1 MIFYLDFEAT
11 QPENEIIAIGAV
23 AENGSTFHSLVKPQF
38 SSISQFVSDLTHISQ
53 EDLEKASIIDV
64 VLKEFDRWVMNQELN
79 IMNCRFVTYGDDK
92 KFLQA
97 TLPAIKSSAAFYTG
111 AALLTK
117 IEDCVPD
124 AKNFFKGSIRLV
136 DAYNYVQ
143 SMSYQQEH
151 NPLKDAMMLKDVYN
165 YIQNNEPLTA
175 HPLSKT
181 TKAEIVKMPSGTFWC
196 QHINGGKNIRSF
208 DTCDDAIDWFIKTV
222 IKAKEPEN
230 VNRNKIML
238 NIMKAIRKKTTYGN
252 YKWGRVKEENSV
264 KG

>member
-53 EDLEKASIIDV
+53 EDLEKAPVIDV
-64 VLKEFDRWVMNQELN
+64 ALKEFDRWVMNQELN

-111 AALLTK
+111 AVLLAK

-124 AKNFFKGSIRLV
+124 AKNFFKGNIRLV

-143 SMSYQQEH
+143 SMSNKQEH

-165 YIQNNEPLTA
+165 YIQDNEPLTA

-181 TKAEIVKMPSGTFWC
+181 AKAETVKMPSGTFWC
-196 QHINGGKNIRSF
+196 QHINGGKNIRNF
-208 DTCDDAIDWFIKTV
+208 DTCDDAVDWFIKTV

-230 VNRNKIML
+230 VNRNNIML
-238 NIMKAIRKKTTYGN
+238 NIMKAIRKKTAYGN
-252 YKWGRVKEENSV
+252 YKWGRVKEENNV
-264 KG
+264 EG